1 VYKTDKELRLEA
13 KLNQFKTKNDAAVM
27 TQYQQLKS
35 LDQALAAVVV
45 GASS

>member
-13 KLNQFKTKNDAAVM
+13 KLRQAKAKNDAAVM
-27 TQYQQLKS
+27 EQYQQLQS
-35 LDQALAAVVV
+35 LDQALSAVVV